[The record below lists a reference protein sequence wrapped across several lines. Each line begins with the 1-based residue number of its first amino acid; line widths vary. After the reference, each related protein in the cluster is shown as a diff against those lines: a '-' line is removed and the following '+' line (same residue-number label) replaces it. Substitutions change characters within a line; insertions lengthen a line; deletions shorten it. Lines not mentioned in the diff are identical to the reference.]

1 MFGIKKKLIVIFEG
15 YIFLCLPLLLKL
27 MMILTTGDLKENIL
41 SGGLRILEN
50 LLYLLTFRLL

>member
-15 YIFLCLPLLLKL
+15 YIFLCLTLLLKL
-27 MMILTTGDLKENIL
+27 MMIQTTGDLKENIL

-50 LLYLLTFRLL
+50 LLY